1 MMRTSRTRN
10 GTTIIEVVM
19 AVIILGVGLP
29 PLLFAF
35 AESSMSSIAPSRAT
49 VASFLAIERMEQ
61 IIARRYK
68 SNAGYSEI
76 TTANFPSETPVTGF
90 AAFNRAV
97 TIAEVDANLN
107 ASGSPVGYR
116 QVTVTV
122 SWDSGTEKVVVQR
135 VFADF

>member
-1 MMRTSRTRN
+1 MTRPLRARRA
-10 GTTIIEVVM
+10 TTIIEVVM
-19 AVIILGVGLP
+19 AIIILGVGLP

-35 AESSMSSIAPSRAT
+35 TESSMNSIAPSRAT

-76 TTANFPSETPVTGF
+76 TSANFPDETPVNGF
-90 AAFNRAV
+90 TTFDRTV
-97 TIAEVDANLN
+97 SISEVDANLN
-107 ASGSPVGYR
+107 ASGTPVGFR
-116 QVTVTV
+116 LVRVTV
-122 SWDSGTEKVVVQR
+122 SWNSGAEEIVVER